1 MNALLISEFIVLSW
15 LAIVYHLL
23 PVKMRLLLLKNAKLI
38 SWLLADIDFWIHQI
52 WFVWKLALDV
62 SFARWL
68 SDVLFILRN
77 LLIYRTWGCLIECL
91 LVVIRNQRL
100 LLSIW
105 LVFLLDWLL
114 FIFINFLCWKPYYV
128 ALLLRFASIFLFIHF
143 IIWIFYDLQIRFC

>member
-68 SDVLFILRN
+68 PDVLFILRN
-77 LLIYRTWGCLIECL
+77 LLINRAGGCLIEC
-91 LVVIRNQRL
+91 
-100 LLSIW
+100 
-105 LVFLLDWLL
+105 
-114 FIFINFLCWKPYYV
+114 
-128 ALLLRFASIFLFIHF
+128 
-143 IIWIFYDLQIRFC
+143 